1 MKKRF
6 LLMGFS
12 LLLLLAVALVL
23 IGPVLAE
30 NKPGEGLQFSYID
43 HGDPADPF
51 HAKIVSGW
59 KEATVAL
66 GVNSTEFFA
75 YGDLAKTIDY
85 VNAAIAQ
92 KVDGIFVFSVD
103 PEGLHPSVELA
114 VEKGIDIVL
123 MSSRDPVFGPEEVPF
138 VGFDLEEQ
146 GYTLGKYI
154 AKQLKAAKL
163 VSDVNIAF
171 FAEFLASYSVTRRQ
185 GFLRA
190 LKNAD
195 ITYIASDIFEVGVD
209 MGVVVD
215 KTKAYLLAH
224 PDTAVL
230 IGLGSLTTP
239 AGSMAL
245 KDLGYEPGKVKW
257 AGFDLMPE
265 TVASIKAGYG
275 VANVDEVFNYGFY
288 AGMTLYLR
296 AKYDFIVGDLPIAT
310 VIVDKTNIEEYMHW
324 VELGIK

>member
-6 LLMGFS
+6 LLLGFS

-23 IGPVLAE
+23 TGPVLAE
-30 NKPGEGLQFSYID
+30 DKLGEGLQFSYID

-51 HAKIVSGW
+51 HAKIVRGW
-59 KEATVAL
+59 KEAAAAL
-66 GVNSTEFFA
+66 GVNSTELFA
-75 YGDLAKTIDY
+75 YAEHAKTIDY
-85 VNAAIAQ
+85 VNIAIAE

-103 PEGLHPSVELA
+103 PEGLHPSVQLA

-123 MSSRDPVFGPEEVPF
+123 MSSRDPVFGPEDVPF

-154 AKQLKAAKL
+154 AKQLKSAKL
-163 VSDVNIAF
+163 VSDVNVAF
-171 FAEFLASYSVTRRQ
+171 FAEFLATYSVIRRQ
-185 GFLRA
+185 GVLRA
-190 LKNAD
+190 LKDAE

-209 MGVVVD
+209 LGVVVD
-215 KTKAYLLAH
+215 KIKAYLLAH

-245 KDLGYEPGKVKW
+245 QDLGYEPGKVKW

-265 TVASIKAGYG
+265 TVTSIKAGYG
-275 VANVDEVFNYGFY
+275 ASNVDEVFNYGFY
-288 AGMTLYLR
+288 ACMALYLR

-310 VIVDKTNIEEYMHW
+310 VMVDKTNIEEYTHW
-324 VELGIK
+324 AELGIK

>member
-6 LLMGFS
+6 LLLGFS
-12 LLLLLAVALVL
+12 LLLLLAVTLVL
-23 IGPVLAE
+23 TGPVLAE
-30 NKPGEGLQFSYID
+30 NKPGEGLQFTFID

-59 KEATVAL
+59 KEAAAAL
-66 GVNSTEFFA
+66 GVKATELFA
-75 YGDLAKTIDY
+75 YGDHAKTIDY
-85 VNAAIAQ
+85 VNAAIAA
-92 KVDGIFVFSVD
+92 KVDGILVFSVD
-103 PEGLHPSVELA
+103 PEGLHPSVQLA

-138 VGFDLEEQ
+138 VGFDIEEQ

-154 AKQLKAAKL
+154 AKQLKAANL

-171 FAEFLASYSVTRRQ
+171 FAEFLAPYSVQRRQ

-190 LKNAD
+190 LKDAG
-195 ITYIASDIFEVGVD
+195 ITYIASDIYEVGVD
-209 MGVVVD
+209 LGVVVD

-239 AGSMAL
+239 AGGMVL
-245 KDLGYEPGKVKW
+245 QELGYEPGKVKW

-265 TVASIKAGYG
+265 TVAAIKAGYG
-275 VANVDEVFNYGFY
+275 ASNVDEVFNYGFY
-288 AGMTLYLR
+288 ACMTLYLR

-310 VIVDKTNIEEYMHW
+310 VMVDKSNIEEYTHW

>member
-1 MKKRF
+1 
-6 LLMGFS
+6 MGFS

-43 HGDPADPF
+43 HGDPTDPF

-85 VNAAIAQ
+85 INVAIAQ
-92 KVDGIFVFSVD
+92 EVDGIFVFSVD
-103 PEGLHPSVELA
+103 PEGLHPSVKLA

-209 MGVVVD
+209 LGVVVD

-265 TVASIKAGYG
+265 TVTSIKAGYG
-275 VANVDEVFNYGFY
+275 VANVDEVFNYGFF

>member
-6 LLMGFS
+6 LLLGFS

-23 IGPVLAE
+23 TGPVLAE
-30 NKPGEGLQFSYID
+30 DKPGEGLQFSYID

-51 HAKIVSGW
+51 HAKIVRGW
-59 KEATVAL
+59 KEAAAAL
-66 GVNSTEFFA
+66 GVNSTELFA
-75 YGDLAKTIDY
+75 YAEHAKTIDY
-85 VNAAIAQ
+85 VNIAIAE

-103 PEGLHPSVELA
+103 PEGLHPSVQLA

-123 MSSRDPVFGPEEVPF
+123 MSSRDPVFGPEDVPF

-154 AKQLKAAKL
+154 AKQLKSAKL
-163 VSDVNIAF
+163 VSDVNVAF
-171 FAEFLASYSVTRRQ
+171 FAEFLATYSVIRRQ
-185 GFLRA
+185 GVLRA
-190 LKNAD
+190 LKDAE

-209 MGVVVD
+209 LGVVVD
-215 KTKAYLLAH
+215 KIKAYLLAH

-245 KDLGYEPGKVKW
+245 QDLGYEPGKVKW

-275 VANVDEVFNYGFY
+275 ASNVDEVFNYGFY
-288 AGMTLYLR
+288 ACMALYLR

-310 VIVDKTNIEEYMHW
+310 VMVDKTNIEEYTHW
-324 VELGIK
+324 AELGIK

>member
-6 LLMGFS
+6 LLIGFS

-59 KEATVAL
+59 KEATAAL

-92 KVDGIFVFSVD
+92 KVDGILVFSVD

-171 FAEFLASYSVTRRQ
+171 FAEFLAPYSVTRRQ

-190 LKNAD
+190 LKDAD

-245 KDLGYEPGKVKW
+245 QDLGYEPGEVKW

-275 VANVDEVFNYGFY
+275 AANVDEVFNYGFY
-288 AGMTLYLR
+288 GCMGLYLR

-310 VIVDKTNIEEYMHW
+310 VMVDKTNIEEYMHW
-324 VELGIK
+324 VEIGIK